1 MFKLFEKMSEHDR
14 ERQLNELLKREDS
27 QCVPPA
33 VQELEIAAEPPEGA
47 EEQSAEAAQTQ
58 SSSSDAGDAPAKA
71 TVSPQPDRSSS
82 SSSSGQLPEGEQGA
96 AASTSS
102 TKEWEPAVF
111 LSIKAPSFIDVYKH
125 YLYAVCVIA
134 LLLSL
139 CKSTQNTDADVFLFF

>member
-14 ERQLNELLKREDS
+14 ERQLNELLKREES

-47 EEQSAEAAQTQ
+47 GEQSAEAAQTQ

-82 SSSSGQLPEGEQGA
+82 SGQLPEGEQGA
-96 AASTSS
+96 AASTNS
-102 TKEWEPAVF
+102 TKE
-111 LSIKAPSFIDVYKH
+111 
-125 YLYAVCVIA
+125 
-134 LLLSL
+134 
-139 CKSTQNTDADVFLFF
+139 